1 MVEVKGQSNES
12 LVVDGEWFEKLRG
25 GDSKTR
31 LPAKD
36 FVSYELQEIDRKKK
50 VFGGEREAMINLT
63 LTFNHPP
70 FVGFVTEATK
80 RAEVDAVIAAL
91 EAARDA
97 A

>member
-1 MVEVKGQSNES
+1 MIEVKGQSNES

-25 GDSKTR
+25 GESKTR

-50 VFGGEREAMINLT
+50 LFGGEREAAINLT
-63 LTFNHPP
+63 LTFSRPP
-70 FVGFVTEATK
+70 FVGFLTGAEK
-80 RAEVDAVIAAL
+80 RGEVDALISAL

-97 A
+97 G